1 MSVYEFLSTG
11 PLAELVVKRFRSH
24 RSISA
29 DDLIVFGGELR
40 VRLET
45 MLELSKAAGGNVM
58 LAEKDRIE
66 RYLPELRR
74 AIAAEEGHVVDDPM
88 GGGESLDVL
97 DAAAQQ
103 AAEVQSEK
111 ERAKKRKAEDSA
123 EKKMQRDRQRSKKR
137 RLAKA
142 SRRDVEE

>member
-29 DDLIVFGGELR
+29 DDLKVFGGELR